1 MTPQKFFSL
10 IFPLLLTALLA
21 GCTTANDG
29 LEPALPDSGGSASLP
44 NPASAYCTAQG
55 GTPEIRTDADGG
67 QYGVCIFA
75 DGSECEEWAYFRG
88 ECAPGN
94 TQLFETLWLL
104 QSYAG
109 QTPIANS
116 NPTLRIQSDWQI
128 GGSTGCNSF
137 FAQVT
142 RDADAWQVGQIGS
155 TMMACM
161 ETMEQE
167 TAIFALLTNVN
178 RHTLEAGRLIL
189 HAPEGDLVYVL
200 PENASLEGSEW
211 RLSGIA
217 EGDAISSV
225 WVDAEIYM
233 RLQDGQV
240 NGYTGCN
247 EFFGSYTLEGET
259 LRFSPP
265 GMTKRACAEE
275 RGPRELALVTALEQ
289 VAAYRIELNSLVLLA
304 ENGRIL
310 LTFRLGESR

>member
-1 MTPQKFFSL
+1 MHTLKMLPLIFSL
-10 IFPLLLTALLA
+10 LLA
-21 GCTTANDG
+21 GLLAACTAANDG
-29 LEPALPDSGGSASLP
+29 LEPALPDSGSASLP

-55 GTPEIRTDADGG
+55 GNLEIRTDADGA
-67 QYGVCIFA
+67 QSGVCVFA

-94 TQLFETLWLL
+94 TKLFETLWVL
-104 QSYAG
+104 QSYGG
-109 QTPIANS
+109 QAPIANS
-116 NPTLRIQSDWQI
+116 NPTLRIQPDWQI
-128 GGSTGCNSF
+128 GGSSGCNSF

-142 RDADAWQVGQIGS
+142 RDGDAWQVGQIGS

-167 TAIFALLTNVN
+167 MAIFALLANVN
-178 RHTLEAGRLIL
+178 RHTLEAGRLTL

-200 PENASLEGSEW
+200 PQNASLEGNQW
-211 RLSGIA
+211 TLSGVA
-217 EGDAISSV
+217 EGDAISSM

-247 EFFGSYTLEGET
+247 DFFGSYTLEGEA
-259 LRFSPP
+259 LRFSPL
-265 GMTKRACAEE
+265 GMTKRACTDE

-289 VAAYRIELNSLVLLA
+289 VTTYRIELNSLTLLD
-304 ENGRIL
+304 ENGRLL
-310 LTFRLGESR
+310 LTFTLDETR

>member
-1 MTPQKFFSL
+1 MHTLKMLPLIFSL
-10 IFPLLLTALLA
+10 LLA
-21 GCTTANDG
+21 GLLAACTAANDG
-29 LEPALPDSGGSASLP
+29 LEPALPDSGSASLP

-55 GTPEIRTDADGG
+55 GNLEIRTDADGA
-67 QYGVCIFA
+67 QSGVCVFA

-94 TQLFETLWLL
+94 TKLFETLWVL
-104 QSYAG
+104 QSYGG
-109 QTPIANS
+109 QAPIANS
-116 NPTLRIQSDWQI
+116 NPTLRIQPDWQI
-128 GGSTGCNSF
+128 GGSSGCNSF

-142 RDADAWQVGQIGS
+142 RDGDAWQIGQIGS

-167 TAIFALLTNVN
+167 MAIFALLANVN
-178 RHTLEAGRLIL
+178 RHTLEAGRLTL

-200 PENASLEGSEW
+200 PQNASLEGNQW
-211 RLSGIA
+211 TLSGVA
-217 EGDAISSV
+217 EGDAISSM

-247 EFFGSYTLEGET
+247 DFFGSYTLEGEA
-259 LRFSPP
+259 LRFSPL
-265 GMTKRACAEE
+265 GMTKRACTDE

-289 VAAYRIELNSLVLLA
+289 VTTYRIELNSLTLLD
-304 ENGRIL
+304 ENGRLL
-310 LTFRLGESR
+310 LTFTLDETR

>member
-1 MTPQKFFSL
+1 MHTLKMLPLIFSL
-10 IFPLLLTALLA
+10 LLA
-21 GCTTANDG
+21 GLLAACTAANDS
-29 LEPALPDSGGSASLP
+29 LEPALPDSGSASLP

-55 GTPEIRTDADGG
+55 GNLEIRTDADGA
-67 QYGVCIFA
+67 QSGVCVFA

-94 TQLFETLWLL
+94 TKLFETLWVL
-104 QSYAG
+104 QSYGG
-109 QTPIANS
+109 QAPIANS
-116 NPTLRIQSDWQI
+116 NPTLRIQPDWQI
-128 GGSTGCNSF
+128 GGSSGCNSF

-142 RDADAWQVGQIGS
+142 RDGDAWQIGQIGS

-167 TAIFALLTNVN
+167 MAIFALLANVN
-178 RHTLEAGRLIL
+178 RHTLEAGRLTL

-200 PENASLEGSEW
+200 PQNASLEGNQW
-211 RLSGIA
+211 TLSGVA
-217 EGDAISSV
+217 EGDAISSM

-247 EFFGSYTLEGET
+247 DFFGSYTLEGEA
-259 LRFSPP
+259 LRFSPL
-265 GMTKRACAEE
+265 GMTKRACTDE

-289 VAAYRIELNSLVLLA
+289 VTTYRIELNSLTLLD
-304 ENGRIL
+304 ENGRLL
-310 LTFRLGESR
+310 LTFTLDETR